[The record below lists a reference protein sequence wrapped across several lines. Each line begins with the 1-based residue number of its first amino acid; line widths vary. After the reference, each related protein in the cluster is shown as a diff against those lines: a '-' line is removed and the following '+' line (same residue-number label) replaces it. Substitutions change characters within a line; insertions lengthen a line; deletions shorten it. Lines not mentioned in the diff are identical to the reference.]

1 MLRADWR
8 TLWLCRVQIGVPSG
22 VSYTWGRES
31 KASYNESAAGSQ
43 NAAATGYPYG
53 IEYINP
59 FDAAGDLLPL
69 LRGGG
74 PVTPYRS
81 ADRAIQA
88 YNFRLC
94 VTNNATIR
102 APFTKPLI
110 RSRAVG
116 AAPAVLA
123 RLAQLNQSAQGRT
136 GRDGLCMGLMIDV
149 WLQDPAPAPSRGLC
163 CARHPSRSILP

>member
-8 TLWLCRVQIGVPSG
+8 TLRLCRVQIGVPSG

-74 PVTPYRS
+74 PVTPYGS

-102 APFTKPLI
+102 APFTKPPQYDPARWELL
-110 RSRAVG
+110 RRFWLAWPNSTNAHKAAQVG
-116 AAPAVLA
+116 AGGLERERRGREKERGKEGKRGRVLRA
-123 RLAQLNQSAQGRT
+123 
-136 GRDGLCMGLMIDV
+136 
-149 WLQDPAPAPSRGLC
+149 
-163 CARHPSRSILP
+163 